1 MPRADASLVASALH
15 RAWLGL
21 AVAGFVGV
29 TGPAESNAQLIITTN
44 TTQDGGTLTVD
55 PAGVLVLHGNPVPLL
70 TLTNGATTNNVWGL
84 VVGSYA
90 SGSAATGGGDGQLRL
105 EGGSTLGNIAFGS
118 AGVFGGVEAFRG
130 SGYLGLNV
138 GTAGSAA
145 VTGAGS
151 AWTNWGELVVGNF
164 GTGTLAVESSGA
176 VGNTF
181 GYVGAQSGSVGS
193 ATVTGPGSTWANTQ
207 ELYVGLSGTGTLNVE
222 AGGAGSNTGGR
233 TARAAGRAGS
243 ATVTGAGSTWTN
255 SADLGIA
262 FQGNG
267 SLTVEAGA
275 TVTNVNGALASGS
288 NGTATATVHGA
299 GSTWTNTGALNVGL
313 AGTGTLNI
321 EAGGFVSNFATATLG
336 LDDDASGTAIVTGTG
351 STWAVD
357 SGLVLGGL
365 STFATTGTGTLTIED
380 GGLVDVG
387 FVTKVHANGSSVINL
402 RPGGTLRTGALDL
415 TDVPAHLSWTG
426 GTLELTGQ
434 TSDVGMLSVPA
445 DGLLTGTGTIGGTV
459 TNAGTIAPGSIAP
472 GNNPGVLD
480 VTGDLTSTGKI
491 EFDIAG
497 LVAGSEHD
505 VLSIAGD
512 ANLGGTLTIL
522 VDGDA
527 PGIGDAFT
535 LMSFAALTD
544 IGYTFDFTGAIPA
557 SGLAWDTSTFAETG
571 TISVVP
577 EPGEAA
583 ALVPA
588 ALLLL
593 LLRRRQV
600 D

>member
-1 MPRADASLVASALH
+1 MPLADASLVASAFH
-15 RAWLGL
+15 WTRLGL
-21 AVAGFVGV
+21 AVAGFVGFVGV
-29 TGPAESNAQLIITTN
+29 TGPAESNAQLIITTD

-55 PAGVLVLHGNPVPLL
+55 PAGVLVLHGNLVPLL

-118 AGVFGGVEAFRG
+118 AGVFGGVETFRG

-138 GTAGSAA
+138 GTAGSAT

-164 GTGTLAVESSGA
+164 GTGTLVVEAGGA

-181 GYVGAQSGSVGS
+181 GTIGGQSGSIAS
-193 ATVTGPGSTWANTQ
+193 ATVTGAGSIWTNTE
-207 ELYVGLSGTGTLNVE
+207 ELNVGLSGTGTLTVE
-222 AGGAGSNTGGR
+222 AGGAVGN
-233 TARAAGRAGS
+233 RAGS
-243 ATVTGAGSTWTN
+243 IASSEGSSGSAAITGAGSTWTN

-275 TVTNVNGALASGS
+275 TVTNVNGALARGS

-313 AGTGTLNI
+313 AGAGTLNI
-321 EAGGFVSNFATATLG
+321 EAGGFVSSFTTATLG

-351 STWAVD
+351 STWAID
-357 SGLVLGGL
+357 SALVLGGFG
-365 STFATTGTGTLTIED
+365 SFATTGIGTLTIED

-387 FVTKVHANGSSVINL
+387 LVTIVHASGSSVINL
-402 RPGGTLRTGALDL
+402 RPGGMLRTGALDL
-415 TDVPAHLSWTG
+415 TNVPAHLSWTG
-426 GTLELTGQ
+426 GTLELTGD
-434 TSDVGMLSVPA
+434 TSDVGLLSVPA
-445 DGLLTGTGTIGGTV
+445 DGLLTGTGTISGTV
-459 TNAGTIAPGSIAP
+459 TNAGTIAPGNSP
-472 GNNPGVLD
+472 GILD
-480 VTGDLTSTGKI
+480 ITGDLTSTGNI

-544 IGYTFDFTGAIPA
+544 IGYTFDFTGAILA

-571 TISVVP
+571 VIRVVP
-577 EPGEAA
+577 EPGGAA
-583 ALVPA
+583 ALVSA

-593 LLRRRQV
+593 MLRRRQP